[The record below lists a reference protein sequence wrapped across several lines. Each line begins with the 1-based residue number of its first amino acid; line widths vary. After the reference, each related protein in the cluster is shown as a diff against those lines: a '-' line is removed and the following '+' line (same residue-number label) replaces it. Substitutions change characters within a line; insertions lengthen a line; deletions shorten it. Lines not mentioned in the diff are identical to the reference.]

1 MFLDSDCWRI
11 GINHFFPPPT
21 IRMAIEPGVWG
32 LAGFTL
38 VRCGVWVEIFIIGLQ
53 VQGPMKLWVG
63 YEFYISPVG
72 THCGPKNHVISLNIR
87 QGAKYFCKPNLTMQC
102 FFLFVK

>member
-1 MFLDSDCWRI
+1 
-11 GINHFFPPPT
+11 
-21 IRMAIEPGVWG
+21 MAIEPGVWG

-53 VQGPMKLWVG
+53 VQGPMKLRVG

-72 THCGPKNHVISLNIR
+72 THCGPKNHVVSLNIW